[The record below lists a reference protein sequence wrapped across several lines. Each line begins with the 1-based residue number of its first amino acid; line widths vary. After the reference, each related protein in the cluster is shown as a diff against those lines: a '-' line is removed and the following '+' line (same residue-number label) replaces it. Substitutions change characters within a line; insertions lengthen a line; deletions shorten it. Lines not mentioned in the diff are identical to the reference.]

1 MKTIQITIDEQL
13 LEDVDKAVAE
23 LGANRSAFIRD
34 AVQLALRR
42 LSLRELEVKHAAG
55 YARHPATADEFDG
68 WEEEQ
73 VWGAA

>member
-13 LEDVDKAVAE
+13 LNDVDKAVAE
-23 LGANRSAFIRD
+23 LGASRSAFIRD

-42 LSLRELEVKHAAG
+42 LSLRELEERHAAG
-55 YARHPATADEFDG
+55 YAREPVSTDEFDG